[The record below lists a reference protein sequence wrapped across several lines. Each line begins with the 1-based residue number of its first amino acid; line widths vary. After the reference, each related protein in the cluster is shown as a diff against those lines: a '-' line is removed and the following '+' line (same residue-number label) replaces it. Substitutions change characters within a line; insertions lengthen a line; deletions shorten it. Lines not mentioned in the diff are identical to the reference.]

1 MTNKIVPIEILEQ
14 KYDHLIMINDASNND
29 IIVDYVINYK
39 HEMLQLNN
47 KNILFSPNGWM
58 NDEHLIVVMQILYV
72 KSLQLLG
79 YQ

>member
-1 MTNKIVPIEILEQ
+1 VPVEILQQ
-14 KYDHLIMINDASNND
+14 KNDRLIMINDASNND
-29 IIVDYVINYK
+29 IIVDYVIK
-39 HEMLQLNN
+39 HENIQLNN

>member
-1 MTNKIVPIEILEQ
+1 MPVEILQQ
-14 KYDHLIMINDASNND
+14 KNDRLIMINDASNND
-29 IIVDYVINYK
+29 IIVDYVIK
-39 HEMLQLNN
+39 HENIQLNN

-79 YQ
+79 YK

>member
-1 MTNKIVPIEILEQ
+1 MPVEILQQ
-14 KYDHLIMINDASNND
+14 KNDRLIMINDASNND
-29 IIVDYVINYK
+29 IIVDYVIK
-39 HEMLQLNN
+39 HENIQLNN

>member
-1 MTNKIVPIEILEQ
+1 VPVEILQQ
-14 KYDHLIMINDASNND
+14 KNDRLIMINDASNND
-29 IIVDYVINYK
+29 IIVDYVIK
-39 HEMLQLNN
+39 HENIQLNN

-79 YQ
+79 YK

>member
-1 MTNKIVPIEILEQ
+1 
-14 KYDHLIMINDASNND
+14 MINDASNND
-29 IIVDYVINYK
+29 IIVDYVIK
-39 HEMLQLNN
+39 HENIQLNN